1 LYPSSSSSPSL
12 FSAFPTAFRGARR
25 DPARQIAPLLFFF
38 IFFLILH
45 TRAPLKRKEKGKEK
59 KKGGCGGL
67 ATHFEAHFAFQSDDT
82 TKAFPHRDATAG
94 HRRTPPSTLF
104 NGNLF
109 SLDITCVCG
118 SLLYDCWFFCLRR
131 ENLLQDTQPITNTTR
146 GSLPF
151 RFAKEVSS
159 LLVSFIP
166 LAFASRCGNDV
177 VVSSEW
183 KAKRAS
189 KWGATPHTPLF
200 FSFEGR
206 ASVQDQKE
214 DEEEGEVAIWRAGPR
229 RAHLD
234 AHRDVGKAEKR
245 EGAEEEE
252 DRREKARR

>member
-1 LYPSSSSSPSL
+1 MPAPSAGAARREEISSCWGVLHATMLRLGDLVVLVGDLNAEP
-12 FSAFPTAFRGARR
+12 AGAGARR
-25 DPARQIAPLLFFF
+25 TKPALHRALGDGLLQGMMKDLNLKWLGSQRPTFFQAVD
-38 IFFLILH
+38 
-45 TRAPLKRKEKGKEK
+45 RVE
-59 KKGGCGGL
+59 GG
-67 ATHFEAHFAFQSDDT
+67 DT

-189 KWGATPHTPLF
+189 KWGATAHTPLF
-200 FSFEGR
+200 FFSPF
-206 ASVQDQKE
+206 
-214 DEEEGEVAIWRAGPR
+214 
-229 RAHLD
+229 LFF
-234 AHRDVGKAEKR
+234 
-245 EGAEEEE
+245 
-252 DRREKARR
+252 